1 MSDHDVIE
9 GVFKVEEGSAKAGAY
24 TAPKPTAWF
33 PTIMAVLTALACAQQ
48 IEPGHGPIER
58 YFFALYIAFVWPF
71 WRMVQLAFRALRSKV
86 SEEDADRL
94 AKRFPSRDQRRSK
107 A

>member
-1 MSDHDVIE
+1 MSEHDIIE
-9 GVFKVEEGSAKAGAY
+9 GAFRVEEGSAKDAAY

-33 PTIMAVLTALACAQQ
+33 PTIMAVLAAVTWPTVMLEDPGPWGRIVCGLALA
-48 IEPGHGPIER
+48 
-58 YFFALYIAFVWPF
+58 FTWPF
-71 WRMVQLAFRALRSKV
+71 WRMVQLAFRALRSRV
-86 SEEDADRL
+86 SDEDAEKL